1 MRKKSNLWQK
11 LEIFYKEIDSKRN
24 KNENI
29 RLQTD
34 LESQQNEIKK
44 LNTKYNVEMFS

>member
-11 LEIFYKEIDSKRN
+11 LELFYKEIDSKRD
-24 KNENI
+24 KSSGKM

-34 LESQQNEIKK
+34 FEFQQNEIKK
-44 LNTKYNVEMFS
+44 LNMKYNV